1 VNGPRNRNCSR
12 ADHDRQVFLGNAP
25 PDHYAT
31 LVWCALLV
39 TYLAIWGRPT
49 SLSEAIATNLLLLM
63 GGVIGSYVFGAV
75 WDDASRRKTEFAQQA
90 VDQGQTDTSVEVKP

>member
-1 VNGPRNRNCSR
+1 MGQGIQAVRGLIMIDKYPWGIRRR
-12 ADHDRQVFLGNAP
+12 III
-25 PDHYAT
+25 AT

-75 WDDASRRKTEFAQQA
+75 WDDASRRKTEIAQQA